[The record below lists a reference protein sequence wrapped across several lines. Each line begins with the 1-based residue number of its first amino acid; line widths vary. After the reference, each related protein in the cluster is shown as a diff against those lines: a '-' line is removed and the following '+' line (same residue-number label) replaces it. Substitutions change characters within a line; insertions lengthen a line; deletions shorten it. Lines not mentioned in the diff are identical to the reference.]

1 LLLNLVL
8 EKDGESTLKSRA
20 RVRRYRMIRTL
31 DVGLYAASK
40 RAMCVAS
47 NVLRS
52 SSLYVPLSIR
62 SAVRLVICHLLGD
75 ESTDP

>member
-1 LLLNLVL
+1 M
-8 EKDGESTLKSRA
+8 
-20 RVRRYRMIRTL
+20 RRYRMIRML
-31 DVGLYAASK
+31 DVGLYAVSK

-52 SSLYVPLSIR
+52 SRLYVPLSIR
-62 SAVRLVICHLLGD
+62 SAVRFVSMVVMVIQLLSVGHLLGD